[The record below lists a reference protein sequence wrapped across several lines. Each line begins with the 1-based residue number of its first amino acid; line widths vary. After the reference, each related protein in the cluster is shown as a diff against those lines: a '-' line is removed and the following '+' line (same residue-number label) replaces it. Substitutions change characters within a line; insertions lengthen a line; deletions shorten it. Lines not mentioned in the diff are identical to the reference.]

1 MSIAL
6 GVYDFFTYTVPGSLY
21 LALATYI
28 ASRLAWI
35 DPLRIAQANTTL
47 VILVAFILSYLLGHV
62 TYEFGYLLSRVYGR
76 DKSRNDAVLEF
87 IERVPTAKGRP
98 FLGAD
103 RSVLQAAVELHE
115 IGAAMEIGRLRSV
128 GLMLRNTAPVFAL
141 GAIVEIA
148 DALTGAHPV
157 VAVCCIVIFLLV
169 AVGCLSQSAILR
181 HWANMKTLE
190 LAYWIPD
197 IDHSIDPGNTAAE
210 QSQPPRPSS
219 SSQEVRR
226 STTSTPRSSKRQ
238 AKPSPN
244 DP

>member
-1 MSIAL
+1 MNITL
-6 GVYDFFTYTVPGSLY
+6 GVYDLFTYTVPGSLY

-35 DPLRIAQANTTL
+35 DPLRISQANTTL
-47 VILVAFILSYLLGHV
+47 VILAAFILSYLLGHI
-62 TYEFGYLLSRVYGR
+62 TYKFGYLLSRAYGH

-87 IERVPTAKGRP
+87 VARVPTAKGRP

-103 RSVLQAAVELHE
+103 RSVLQSAVELHG

-148 DALTGAHPV
+148 DALTGAHLIV
-157 VAVCCIVIFLLV
+157 SVCCMVIFPLV

-197 IDHSIDPGNTAAE
+197 IDHSLNHGNPPAE
-210 QSQPPRPSS
+210 QVQHPRPSS
-219 SSQEVRR
+219 SS
-226 STTSTPRSSKRQ
+226 
-238 AKPSPN
+238 
-244 DP
+244 